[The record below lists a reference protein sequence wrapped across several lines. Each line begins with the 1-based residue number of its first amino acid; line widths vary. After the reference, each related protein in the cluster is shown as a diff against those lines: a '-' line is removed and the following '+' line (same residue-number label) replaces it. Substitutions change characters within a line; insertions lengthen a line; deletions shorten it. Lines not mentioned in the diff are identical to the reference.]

1 MRHAQRTFGILR
13 APGLPGTGAATF
25 QPTLRLSTKVGKD
38 AALVESM
45 VALSGKNPRYG
56 YRRALALLRREGWE
70 VNEKRIQRDSG
81 GKRG

>member
-1 MRHAQRTFGILR
+1 
-13 APGLPGTGAATF
+13 
-25 QPTLRLSTKVGKD
+25 
-38 AALVESM
+38 M